1 MHQPVQN
8 LYHEQVHQPCT
19 KPVQNMYHEQVHQP
33 CTKPV
38 QITCITTTCP
48 NNLSQQPVSTILSTK
63 SDQYHQ
69 EIRSTHQDNSQRCAS
84 TNHNTTT
91 HNHHQDQYVLLIIYQ
106 YKYATSSINHV
117 STILLTSASNHVPS
131 MYQSCI
137 TTSTMTHQDVPTS
150 STIHLMYVPTHQL
163 LVSTMYP
170 TCTSTKSPHQFHHP
184 NMICNYVIDLVY
196 MITYL
201 QTFLNFNNKR
211 LAFSSNFTLVSHD

>member
-1 MHQPVQN
+1 MHQHVPQLLIN
-8 LYHEQVHQPCT
+8 LYHKQVHRPCT
-19 KPVQNMYHEQVHQP
+19 NLYLNMYHEQVHRP

-38 QITCITTTCP
+38 QITCHNT
-48 NNLSQQPVSTILSTK
+48 LSKQPISSILSTK
-63 SDQYHQ
+63 SYLLTNIH
-69 EIRSTHQDNSQRCAS
+69 HQDNSQRCAS
-84 TNHNTTT
+84 TKHNTTT

-106 YKYATSSINHV
+106 YKYATSSINNV
-117 STILLTSASNHVPS
+117 STILLTSASSHVPS

-137 TTSTMTHQDVPTS
+137 NYSSTMTHQDVPTS

-170 TCTSTKSPHQFHHP
+170 TCNSTKIPHEFHHP
-184 NMICNYVIDLVY
+184 NLICNSVIDLVY
-196 MITYL
+196 KITCM

>member
-1 MHQPVQN
+1 MHQTCTNNMSQQHVYQTTCLIN
-8 LYHEQVHQPCT
+8 LI
-19 KPVQNMYHEQVHQP
+19 N
-33 CTKPV
+33 
-38 QITCITTTCP
+38 QITKENSMCI
-48 NNLSQQPVSTILSTK
+48 N
-63 SDQYHQ
+63 
-69 EIRSTHQDNSQRCAS
+69 QDN
-84 TNHNTTT
+84 TKT

-131 MYQSCI
+131 MYPCI
-137 TTSTMTHQDVPTS
+137 MSSTMTHQYVPAS

-184 NMICNYVIDLVY
+184 NLICNSVIDLVY

-211 LAFSSNFTLVSHD
+211 LAFSSNFTLVSRD